1 MEMQFSCFS
10 EGTDNSDLDPDSCT
24 GKLVCKGQQKSE
36 TKIILDNKSS
46 FFTV

>member
-1 MEMQFSCFS
+1 MEMQFRWFS

-24 GKLVCKGQQKSE
+24 RKPEWKGQQKSE
-36 TKIILDNKSS
+36 TQTILDNKSS